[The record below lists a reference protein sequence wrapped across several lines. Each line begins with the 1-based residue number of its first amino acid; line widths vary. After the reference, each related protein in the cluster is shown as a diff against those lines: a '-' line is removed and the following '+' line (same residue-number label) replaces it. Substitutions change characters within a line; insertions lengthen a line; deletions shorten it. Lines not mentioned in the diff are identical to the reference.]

1 MSDRYPCFKKD
12 TGYFKFDMVYFR
24 PIGIVPISAKL
35 GWYGPKEN
43 SDTAVFR
50 LEATRIVVTFPKGEK
65 NPKAIMNFYLLE
77 SELGKYIFSGIVF
90 SDVDGTFARQPE
102 VRMEALSREKVP
114 SDLVG
119 KGDPDDIVGSHMEV
133 TLYGG
138 GKNSTLHDYVLLVQD
153 LESARVGIIDP
164 DIETNPGGD

>member
-1 MSDRYPCFKKD
+1 MSHRYPGPKKD

-43 SDTAVFR
+43 SDTAVFK
-50 LEATRIVVTFPKGEK
+50 LDATRIVVNFKKGDK
-65 NPKAIMNFYLLE
+65 DPKAILNFYLLE
-77 SELGKYIFSGIVF
+77 SEVGKYIFSGIVF

-102 VRMEALSREKVP
+102 VHMESLTREKIP

-119 KGDPDDIVGSHMEV
+119 NGDPDDIVGSHMEV

-138 GKNSTLHDYVLLVQD
+138 GKNRTLHDYVLLVQD

-164 DIETNPGGD
+164 DIETVPGGD